1 MKLLSIAGTTLPAS
15 EELAAHAV
23 TQFSN
28 ASTCGFP
35 GGFTVLM
42 AVYGRT
48 DSSHFER
55 ALTSVYG
62 STLTPDDF
70 VLVVDGPVP
79 ASIAEL
85 ISIYQDHRGL
95 RALWLPRNVG
105 LAHALNQGLPLVKT
119 AWVVRAD
126 ADDMN
131 LPDRFEKQALA
142 ISRLEGNVDLLG
154 GWIEEVDSA
163 NNVLAI
169 RRVPAGHEEIVRRLR
184 TRSPF
189 NHMTVACRTEHLVK
203 IGGYPDLYHKEDY
216 GLWASLIADGARCHN
231 LSEVLVRAT
240 TGAEMYRRRGG
251 FRYARSEW
259 SLQMHLLKTGHTN
272 LASAIVFACLR
283 ALVFSLPT
291 SFRSWIYERLLR
303 IRPTSEQ
310 ERPGATSF

>member
-1 MKLLSIAGTTLPAS
+1 MRVLSKAGTTLQAG
-15 EELAAHAV
+15 EELAAQA
-23 TQFSN
+23 TTRSSN

-48 DSSHFER
+48 DSRLFER
-55 ALTSVYG
+55 ALASVYG
-62 STLTPDDF
+62 NTLAPDDF

-79 ASIAEL
+79 QSITEL

-95 RALWLPRNVG
+95 RVLWLPRNLG
-105 LAHALNQGLPLVKT
+105 LAHALNQGLAVVKT

-131 LPDRFEKQALA
+131 MPDRFAKQALA
-142 ISRLEGNVDLLG
+142 VRRLGGDVDVLG

-163 NNVLAI
+163 NSVLAI
-169 RRVPAGHEEIVRRLR
+169 RSVPTDHEEIVRRLR
-184 TRSPF
+184 TRNPF
-189 NHMTVACRTEHLVK
+189 NHMTVACRTERLVK
-203 IGGYPDLYHKEDY
+203 IGGYPDLHLREDY

-231 LSEVLVRAT
+231 LADVLVRAT
-240 TGAEMYRRRGG
+240 TGAEMYERRGG
-251 FRYARSEW
+251 LRYAQSEW
-259 SLQMHLLKTGHTN
+259 SLQMHLIKTGHTN
-272 LASAIVFACLR
+272 VASAIVCASLR
-283 ALVFSLPT
+283 AFVFSLPT
-291 SFRSWIYERLLR
+291 SFRSWVYERLLR